1 VFFKDGNGNTIVQ
14 PMSVICFHHSGFKAD
29 VKDPTEQSA
38 NGITAG
44 SVAID
49 GQSAFQF
56 VAVGMSTSASNCK
69 SVTVSVLMSGKKFF
83 ANGPTK
89 PVAGGGGANEDKNM
103 GGVNFK

>member
-1 VFFKDGNGNTIVQ
+1 MYSPAQARG
-14 PMSVICFHHSGFKAD
+14 C
-29 VKDPTEQSA
+29 
-38 NGITAG
+38 
-44 SVAID
+44 
-49 GQSAFQF
+49 AFQF

-89 PVAGGGGANEDKNM
+89 PVAGGAANEDKNM